1 MPLQSPSFSLEKIE
15 MMSEK
20 ALSQESKRQSRKAK
34 KKKQTERKA
43 KEDFRN
49 SPSLIQLQCRTP

>member
-34 KKKQTERKA
+34 KKKKKTNRK
-43 KEDFRN
+43 KGQGRFQELPFLN
-49 SPSLIQLQCRTP
+49 SVTM

>member
-20 ALSQESKRQSRKAK
+20 ALSQESKRLSRKAK
-34 KKKQTERKA
+34 KKHRK
-43 KEDFRN
+43 KGQGRFQELPFLN
-49 SPSLIQLQCRTP
+49 LVTM

>member
-34 KKKQTERKA
+34 KKKKNKQKERP
-43 KEDFRN
+43 RQI
-49 SPSLIQLQCRTP
+49 SGTPLP